1 MGNAPY
7 TNLNYD
13 GLKVVLVD
21 PATGDMVTPAGGS
34 VPTGGATA
42 AKQDTGNTSL
52 ATIATNT
59 TDVAT
64 SAKQDTGNTQLAI
77 LGGSIG
83 TEYETVAASQTAQ
96 VLGGAGAIGDLLNGL
111 LVIPANLN
119 PGNVIILDNAIS
131 ITVFAGGT
139 ASVGG
144 LIPFFI
150 PLGVKSVSGAWKV
163 TTGADVSVV
172 AVGNFT

>member
-1 MGNAPY
+1 MGNTPY
-7 TNLNYD
+7 DNLNYD

-21 PATGDMVTPAGGS
+21 PATGLMVAPATSGG

-42 AKQDTGNTSL
+42 AKQDTGNT
-52 ATIATNT
+52 
-59 TDVAT
+59 
-64 SAKQDTGNTQLAI
+64 QLAI
-77 LGGSIG
+77 IGGAVG

-119 PGNVIILDNAIS
+119 PGAVTILDNATS